1 MGGRGTLA
9 GTRAGKC
16 AVEATI
22 GFHVGSTEVI
32 QVCGLNMW
40 ITMWVT
46 SGETGDKRWATT
58 AQRGGVH
65 SGPSAIPCE
74 RTAPVRK
81 KRAMNWGEADFPSLH
96 SPYDYDVL
104 T

>member
-1 MGGRGTLA
+1 M
-9 GTRAGKC
+9 
-16 AVEATI
+16 AT
-22 GFHVGSTEVI
+22 GFHCRSTEVI
-32 QVCGLNMW
+32 QVCGLNVW

-58 AQRGGVH
+58 GQRDAVH
-65 SGPSAIPCE
+65 IEAAGIHSAPT
-74 RTAPVRK
+74 RAVRK
-81 KRAMNWGEADFPSLH
+81 KWAMSWEDADFPSLH